1 MNEHL
6 HLVLQEQT
14 VNGFSQTEDITG
26 PNATTVS
33 SAKGYKTITNVVAD
47 AVFVGAISMGILMTD
62 KISWAKIFI

>member
-14 VNGFSQTEDITG
+14 VMAFTQTEDITG

-33 SAKGYKTITNVVAD
+33 SAQIYKTITSVSCRCCICGSDYNGD
-47 AVFVGAISMGILMTD
+47 FGNG
-62 KISWAKIFI
+62 